1 VELGEGQEPSRAMQA
16 FFCCHSRGTDALE
29 RTLPS
34 SSKWFRCECVSPKAC
49 RCARGGSDANG
60 HDQLTAV
67 VTSHAAFGT
76 VGDNV
81 FDLVE
86 TPLVMVEQRR
96 NSFARLLKWTLV
108 SR

>member
-1 VELGEGQEPSRAMQA
+1 MQA
-16 FFCCHSRGTDALE
+16 FFCCHSRGTDVLE
-29 RTLPS
+29 KTLPS

>member
-1 VELGEGQEPSRAMQA
+1 
-16 FFCCHSRGTDALE
+16 
-29 RTLPS
+29 
-34 SSKWFRCECVSPKAC
+34 
-49 RCARGGSDANG
+49 
-60 HDQLTAV
+60 V